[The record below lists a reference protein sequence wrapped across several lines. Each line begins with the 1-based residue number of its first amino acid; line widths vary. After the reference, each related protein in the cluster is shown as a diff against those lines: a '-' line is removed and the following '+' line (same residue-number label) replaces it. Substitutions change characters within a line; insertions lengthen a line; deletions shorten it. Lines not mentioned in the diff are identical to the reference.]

1 MDQKST
7 QDEILQTPCNSRHSE
22 SARGHRRHSV
32 TVFEGTSNPSLST
45 LLNET
50 DEFIAETCDGIT
62 GVHLSTSHPNQNRN
76 NSPGV
81 SERRPFHRSKTTPTP
96 SNLMEDISRC
106 QDQVEELI
114 QLFSIM
120 STNQHQ
126 PSPPEQSSKTPRR
139 VSSSRRGDQRSPPQG
154 QDLIDEGPLGP
165 VLDLE
170 NARTRLEQ
178 SLEDAL
184 RVLDQLPQ
192 RTKPSEYLGEDL
204 SSKRRVYYDSEEELP
219 DAGPSR
225 PYRCDPIYD
234 LRQISQM
241 ERWPII
247 EESIQLISPSTSV
260 LQNDPNSNSRPPF
273 GSSRT
278 RTDVGVQQEPLDQR
292 TGPVIST
299 FRVLFPDPIPHG
311 RLPRSSSQNLS
322 GIESTLPTR
331 IRPRIERDAWS
342 DSEDLLTDKEP
353 TSPLRRTKSAS
364 SVLLTCTFTSLL
376 NNSRESKL
384 HLKTCTSAGASSDWD
399 VVEGGIAIRER
410 RNPVTLHN
418 RLAPVEALWTG
429 NSLPCRHPS
438 KLRTLRRDPTGIS
451 LLSEFSDAVFRPERA
466 FYKIDQSVQCDLC
479 TGRSEQE
486 LTAIEASGCVPSL
499 FKKKKQNGKKEPL
512 TQTMISNSFLPQA
525 M

>member
-1 MDQKST
+1 MDQKSI
-7 QDEILQTPCNSRHSE
+7 QDEILHTPCKSRHSE
-22 SARGHRRHSV
+22 SVRGHRRHSV
-32 TVFEGTSNPSLST
+32 TVFEGTSNLSLST

-50 DEFIAETCDGIT
+50 DEFISETCDGIT
-62 GVHLSTSHPNQNRN
+62 GVHLSTSHPNQNQN
-76 NSPGV
+76 NSPGI
-81 SERRPFHRSKTTPTP
+81 SERRPCHRSKTTPTP

-120 STNQHQ
+120 STTQHQ
-126 PSPPEQSSKTPRR
+126 PSPPEELTKTPRR
-139 VSSSRRGDQRSPPQG
+139 VSSGRQPEQRSPEG
-154 QDLIDEGPLGP
+154 LDLIDPGPPGP
-165 VLDLE
+165 ILDIE

-184 RVLDQLPQ
+184 RVLDQFPQ
-192 RTKPSEYLGEDL
+192 RTKPSELLEEDV
-204 SSKRRVYYDSEEELP
+204 STKRRVYYDSEEDVP

-225 PYRCDPIYD
+225 PYQGSPIYD

-247 EESIQLISPSTSV
+247 EESIQLTSPSTSV
-260 LQNDPNSNSRPPF
+260 LQNDVNFHSRPSLGF
-273 GSSRT
+273 SRT
-278 RTDVGVQQEPLDQR
+278 RQDVGVQQSAVELR
-292 TGPVIST
+292 TGLVVPT
-299 FRVLFPDPIPHG
+299 YRVLFPDPIPHG

-322 GIESTLPTR
+322 GMESTLPTR
-331 IRPRIERDAWS
+331 IQPRIERDALS
-342 DSEDLLTDKEP
+342 ECEDLTIDEEP

-364 SVLLTCTFTSLL
+364 SVLLTCAFTSLL

-399 VVEGGIAIRER
+399 VIEGGIAIRER

-418 RLAPVEALWTG
+418 RSAPMEALWTG
-429 NSLPCRHPS
+429 NSISYKHPS
-438 KLRTLRRDPTGIS
+438 KFRTLRRDPTGIS
-451 LLSEFSDAVFRPERA
+451 ALSEFSDAVFRPERA
-466 FYKIDQSVQCDLC
+466 FYKIDQSVQCDLFA
-479 TGRSEQE
+479 GRSEHE

-499 FKKKKQNGKKEPL
+499 FKKKKQNGKREPL
-512 TQTMISNSFLPQA
+512 TQTMISHSLMPHA